1 MTIPPAHHS
10 PSEAALSDIATFQ
23 QVQKRYARGVLALQE
38 VSLGVP
44 KGEFNF
50 LTGPS
55 GAGKTTFL
63 RLLFG
68 EERPTGGE
76 LVVLGHDMR
85 RLRPRKLPGLRRR
98 IGVIFQN
105 FRLLSG
111 RTVEENLDVALRVR
125 GLDREQRR
133 QRVAAIL
140 RIVELTHRSGAYP
153 EELSGGEQ
161 QRVAIARAIS
171 GDPELLLADEPTGNL
186 DPELSLKIMNLLRQ
200 IAARGTTVLVATHD
214 YAMVRRIQARVIHI
228 EKGRV
233 VVK

>member
-1 MTIPPAHHS
+1 M
-10 PSEAALSDIATFQ
+10 SEIASFS
-23 QVQKRYARGVLALQE
+23 QVRKRYPRGVLALKD
-38 VSLGVP
+38 VTLGIP

-76 LVVLGHDMR
+76 LVVLGHDMNR
-85 RLRPRKLPGLRRR
+85 LRRR
-98 IGVIFQN
+98 QLPPLRQRVGVVFQD
-105 FRLLSG
+105 FRLLPG
-111 RTVEENLDVALRVR
+111 RTVVENLDVALRVR

-133 QRVAAIL
+133 RRIDSIL
-140 RIVELTHRSGAYP
+140 RIVELIHRADAYP
-153 EELSGGEQ
+153 EELSGGEK
-161 QRVAIARAIS
+161 QRVAIARALS

-186 DPELSLKIMNLLRQ
+186 DPELSLKIMDLLRS

-214 YAMVRRIQARVIHI
+214 YEMVRRIQARVIHI
-228 EKGRV
+228 EHGEV